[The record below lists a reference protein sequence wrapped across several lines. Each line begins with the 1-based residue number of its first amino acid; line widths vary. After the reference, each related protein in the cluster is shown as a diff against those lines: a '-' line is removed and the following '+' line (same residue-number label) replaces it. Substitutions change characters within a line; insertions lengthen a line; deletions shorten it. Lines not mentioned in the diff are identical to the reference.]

1 MAAAG
6 GNNISR
12 YTYRGE
18 VGEVIPWDAT
28 HLTVAEGCTAVLRGA
43 CDCWG
48 DPEEDFVLFSIVE
61 VICHDKV
68 ETIEENAFRK
78 CPYLRRVIM
87 PGVRDVG
94 EGAFWGCSALTDV
107 ECEKLEMVGYYAF
120 NNCKSLRSIDL
131 SSVRIVDAEAFSDC
145 EALLNLNF
153 GDKLERIYDYAF
165 SGCAALER
173 IRIPYL
179 KGCLIDYDTI
189 HGCEKLKHVDL
200 VGGVHETIA
209 ALHLDQWR
217 NDMNEEIDSINQILP
232 GIHDD
237 AKLDD
242 LDEGKAEKIKRWF
255 RQFLMYVHGDD
266 VEILTIKRVRD
277 KNEVIIGWFRS
288 VLDKIAHYQA
298 EHQRILD
305 EAETTLQ
312 LALPRDIV
320 VNNVLSF
327 LALPVHTFD

>member
-1 MAAAG
+1 M
-6 GNNISR
+6 NNIRR

-18 VGEVIPWDAT
+18 DGEVIPWDAT

-43 CDCWG
+43 FDCWG
-48 DPEEDFVLFSIVE
+48 DPEEYEVWFNIVE
-61 VICHDKV
+61 LICHGGV
-68 ETIEENAFRK
+68 ERIEENAFRK

-107 ECEKLEMVGYYAF
+107 ECDKLEIVGYYAF
-120 NNCKSLRSIDL
+120 HNCQSLRSIDL
-131 SSVRIVDAEAFSDC
+131 SSVRIVDAEAFVGC

-173 IRIPYL
+173 ITIPYL

-189 HGCEKLKHVDL
+189 HGCKKLKHVDL

-232 GIHDD
+232 DIHGD

-255 RQFLMYVHGDD
+255 RQFLLNVYCDVRSNHG
-266 VEILTIKRVRD
+266 VGENEVIVGI
-277 KNEVIIGWFRS
+277 KNEVIVGWFRS

-312 LALPRDIV
+312 LALPRAIV
-320 VNNVLSF
+320 VNNVLSY
-327 LALPVHTFD
+327 LVLPAHTFE